1 MGNQLGLQRALGC
14 EIFMVK
20 ACLCKR
26 WENEDGLFLNLF
38 TNWREKKNLVPKLDS
53 LMKHSSLH
61 KCTKAKRGVVVG
73 QFFSCLTNQHVKMR
87 SCLHQQTMTQMLFK
101 WPIEGK

>member
-26 WENEDGLFLNLF
+26 WENEDGFF
-38 TNWREKKNLVPKLDS
+38 KIYSQIEGRKKNLVPKLDS

-87 SCLHQQTMTQMLFK
+87 SCLHLQIMTQMLFK
-101 WPIEGK
+101 